1 MLTVVSKC
9 GRYIETALKLLSQC
23 QEGQPV
29 DLHPIVITLTA
40 NLKFL
45 QDEYAALLVKGRFDN
60 STSQLFRSLQRH
72 NSGFDTQS
80 LQNVRVAAE
89 LSSISTRYQN
99 PGSYRGGFNRGGYRG
114 RGRDIFHSLRGASYP
129 RFRAPYHQ
137 GSQGFGGAQK
147 DNQEDN

>member
-45 QDEYAALLVKGRFDN
+45 QDEYAALLVKGRL
-60 STSQLFRSLQRH
+60 TTVH
-72 NSGFDTQS
+72 
-80 LQNVRVAAE
+80 
-89 LSSISTRYQN
+89 LSYL
-99 PGSYRGGFNRGGYRG
+99 GLC
-114 RGRDIFHSLRGASYP
+114 RDIILDLIH
-129 RFRAPYHQ
+129 RAYKTY
-137 GSQGFGGAQK
+137 G
-147 DNQEDN
+147 